1 MSPRSLKF
9 KIDKNWSR
17 KFLSVDPIDKNW
29 GVFLSMTEMASG
41 LTETPLLP
49 LLGATRRDSS
59 AFVPQNCNT
68 NQFPCQITCL
78 NSPLACNIPS
88 ALPFCL
94 LSVIA
99 FHVFLVLHLPILH
112 PFCPFLFLL
121 VSCLLSPFLLAVF
134 SFPFLSVSFPCSLP
148 VKLPFSPLFPL
159 LRFFFSLFKNNPNR
173 GVEMFLL

>member
-49 LLGATRRDSS
+49 LLGAPRRDSS

-99 FHVFLVLHLPILH
+99 FHIFLLLYLPILY

-121 VSCLLSPFLLAVF
+121 RLSLALSFPSCCLSLPLSLCFLSLLSPCL
-134 SFPFLSVSFPCSLP
+134 STFLSPFPP
-148 VKLPFSPLFPL
+148 ID
-159 LRFFFSLFKNNPNR
+159 FFFSPIQKQS
-173 GVEMFLL
+173 E